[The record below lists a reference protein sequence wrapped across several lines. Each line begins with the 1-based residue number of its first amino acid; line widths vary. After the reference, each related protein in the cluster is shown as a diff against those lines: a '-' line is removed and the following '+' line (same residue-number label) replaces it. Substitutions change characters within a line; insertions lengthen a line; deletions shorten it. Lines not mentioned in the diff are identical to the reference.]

1 MESKHNVG
9 LVGKVLLCIRSKQC
23 SRAVCAVI
31 SPYVTLRESNAKRSL
46 AVAQPS
52 CGIAASGAVGITS
65 QSISASVMYV
75 LCATLP
81 EEGAGRGRERQG
93 ERHLPIQS
101 ASVETNEGLQRN
113 V

>member
-9 LVGKVLLCIRSKQC
+9 LVGKALLCIRSKQC

-52 CGIAASGAVGITS
+52 CGIAASDAVGITS

-81 EEGAGRGRERQG
+81 EEGQVKEEKGRARDIYRSS
-93 ERHLPIQS
+93 RLRK
-101 ASVETNEGLQRN
+101 LR
-113 V
+113 

>member
-9 LVGKVLLCIRSKQC
+9 LVGKALLCIRSKQY

-31 SPYVTLRESNAKRSL
+31 SPYVTLRERNAKRSL

-52 CGIAASGAVGITS
+52 CGIAASDAVGITF

-75 LCATLP
+75 LCATLL
-81 EEGAGRGRERQG
+81 EEGQVEEDLREGRARDIYRSS
-93 ERHLPIQS
+93 RL
-101 ASVETNEGLQRN
+101 R
-113 V
+113 